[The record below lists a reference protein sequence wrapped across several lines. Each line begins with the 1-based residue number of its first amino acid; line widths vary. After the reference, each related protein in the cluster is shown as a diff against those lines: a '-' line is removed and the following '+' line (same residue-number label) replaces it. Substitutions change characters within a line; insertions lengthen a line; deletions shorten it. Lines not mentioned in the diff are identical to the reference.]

1 MSIASW
7 GGAAAG
13 AFAALLLTTTSHAQ
27 VADGLITQAPAS
39 EGKTEVASSGFE
51 KAAKPAEEAADA
63 KDASE
68 FMLSAGAMMA
78 SGNSRLFALTGASQ
92 LRIRREANQFVNAM
106 AVNISR
112 SASQPDET
120 METTVENYQGKVR
133 YDRFVGA
140 NLAPFLAVSARRD
153 RFQGLD
159 LRINVDPGLAYYLID
174 EEKEQLTVEL
184 GYDLQYDVRRD
195 ENLEEAQAE
204 GIELDKTNVRH
215 SARAFSGYQ
224 VTLNEAVTFATG
236 LEYLQGL
243 PDTDYWRL
251 NWDASVN
258 SNLHGALSIATTFSL
273 RYDNHPL
280 PGIEKTDAVTALSLV
295 YQLL

>member
-1 MSIASW
+1 M
-7 GGAAAG
+7 
-13 AFAALLLTTTSHAQ
+13 
-27 VADGLITQAPAS
+27 
-39 EGKTEVASSGFE
+39 
-51 KAAKPAEEAADA
+51 
-63 KDASE
+63 
-68 FMLSAGAMMA
+68 
-78 SGNSRLFALTGASQ
+78 FALTGSSQ
-92 LRIRREANQFVNAM
+92 LRIRREANQFVNAL
-106 AVNISR
+106 AANVSR
-112 SASQPDET
+112 SAPQPDEG
-120 METTVENYQGKVR
+120 MQTTVENYQGKVR

-159 LRINVDPGLAYYLID
+159 LRLNVDPGLAYYLID

-195 ENLEEAQAE
+195 ENLEEAAAD
-204 GIELDKTNVRH
+204 GIELDKTDVRH
-215 SARAFSGYQ
+215 SVRAFSGYQ

-243 PDTDYWRL
+243 PETDYWRL

-258 SNLHGALSIATTFSL
+258 STLHGALSIATTFSL

>member
-1 MSIASW
+1 MRGVTSG
-7 GGAAAG
+7 GGAASALLTLL
-13 AFAALLLTTTSHAQ
+13 FAATSHAQ
-27 VADGLITQAPAS
+27 VADGLSSQAPAS
-39 EGKTEVASSGFE
+39 EGKTDVATSGFE
-51 KAAKPAEEAADA
+51 KAEKPAEEAADA
-63 KDASE
+63 KDATE
-68 FMLSAGAMMA
+68 FKLSAGAMMA
-78 SGNSRLFALTGASQ
+78 SGNSRLFALTGSSQ
-92 LRIRREANQFVNAM
+92 LRIRREANQFVNAL
-106 AVNISR
+106 AANISR
-112 SASQPDET
+112 SASEPDES
-120 METTVENYQGKVR
+120 MQTTVENYQGKVR

-159 LRINVDPGLAYYLID
+159 LRLNVDPGLAYYLID

-195 ENLEEAQAE
+195 ENLEEAAADGQD
-204 GIELDKTNVRH
+204 LDKTDVRH
-215 SARAFSGYQ
+215 SVRAFSGYQ
-224 VTLNEAVTFATG
+224 VTLNEAVTFSTG

>member
-1 MSIASW
+1 MRLIRW
-7 GGAAAG
+7 VGGAWALAAV
-13 AFAALLLTTTSHAQ
+13 LTSASSRAQ
-27 VADGLITQAPAS
+27 VADGLLSQAPAS
-39 EGKTEVASSGFE
+39 EGKTEVAASGFE
-51 KAAKPAEEAADA
+51 KAAKPAPEAADS
-63 KDASE
+63 KDATE
-68 FMLSAGAMMA
+68 FKLSAGAMIA
-78 SGNSRLFALTGASQ
+78 SGNSRLFALTSASQ
-92 LRIRREANQFVNAM
+92 LRVRREANQFVNAL
-106 AVNISR
+106 AANVSR
-112 SASQPDET
+112 SAPAADES
-120 METTVENYQGKVR
+120 MQTTVENYQGKVR

-159 LRINVDPGLAYYLID
+159 LRLNVDPGLAYYLID
-174 EEKEQLTVEL
+174 EEKEQLSIEL

-195 ENLEEAQAE
+195 ENLAEARAD
-204 GIELDKTNVRH
+204 GIALDKTDVRH
-215 SARAFSGYQ
+215 SVRAFSGYQ

-251 NWDASVN
+251 NWDAGVN
-258 SNLHGALSIATTFSL
+258 SNLHGALSVATTFSL